1 VYTHGGI
8 APVLGREKRQVRRS
22 SSMVQADSSLTS
34 PTLLGQV
41 RDWGDHPAWSAFYE
55 RYNPLLRIWCHGF
68 ALGSDD
74 SDELCQRV
82 WIELMT
88 RMRTFRYDPGR
99 GFRRWLWR
107 LFRSRAIDLLRAR
120 RATRGHSVAEL
131 ALPES
136 LPMRPGWGTSDGNEV
151 DAPEEVSLTLL
162 SAASAA
168 QEEVRSRVDA
178 ETWRGY
184 WLIAIEDWTVREAA
198 NSLGK
203 RYTAVY
209 NGYRRV
215 ERMLRLEGQRRLADF
230 KNQTPGSTE
239 LEESCSGP

>member
-1 VYTHGGI
+1 MGGEEV
-8 APVLGREKRQVRRS
+8 A
-22 SSMVQADSSLTS
+22 MVQADSNQTS
-34 PTLLGQV
+34 PTLLGQL
-41 RDWGDHPAWSAFYE
+41 RNWGDHPAWNAFYE

-68 ALGSDD
+68 ALDSDD
-74 SDELCQRV
+74 SDELCQRI

-88 RMRTFRYDPGR
+88 RMRSFRYDPGR

-120 RATRGHSVAEL
+120 RANRAHSVGEL
-131 ALPES
+131 VLPES
-136 LPMRPGWGTSDGNEV
+136 QALRPRWEASDGIE
-151 DAPEEVSLTLL
+151 DGAPEEGSLSLL

-168 QEEVRSRVDA
+168 QEAVRSRVDA

-184 WLIAIEDWTVREAA
+184 WLIAIEDWTVRETAD
-198 NSLGK
+198 SLGK

-230 KNQTPGSTE
+230 TKQTIGSTE
-239 LEESCSGP
+239 PQASCSGP